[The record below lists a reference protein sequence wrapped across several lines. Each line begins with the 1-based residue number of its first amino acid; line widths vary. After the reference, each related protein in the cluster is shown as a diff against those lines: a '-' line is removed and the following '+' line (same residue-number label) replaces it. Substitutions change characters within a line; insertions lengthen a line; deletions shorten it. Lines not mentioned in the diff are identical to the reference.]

1 MALTKDEIKTRLLP
15 RQLVKRRASIVWGDI
30 VSSVASANATQ
41 KAAIADKLRVKDY
54 ISVGRILSEIV
65 MAALVVQVQQDL
77 DQKLANNSL
86 NIDELSEILE

>member
-65 MAALVVQVQQDL
+65 MAALVVEVQSDL

-86 NIDELSEILE
+86 SVDELSEILE

>member
-15 RQLVKRRASIVWGDI
+15 RQLVKRRASIVWGDV
-30 VSSVASANATQ
+30 VSSVASANASQ

-54 ISVGRILSEIV
+54 VSVGRILSEIV
-65 MAALVVQVQQDL
+65 MAALVVEVQSDL

-86 NIDELSEILE
+86 SVDELSEILE

>member
-15 RQLVKRRASIVWGDI
+15 RQLVKRRASIVWGDV
-30 VSSVASANATQ
+30 VSSVASANASQ

-54 ISVGRILSEIV
+54 VSVGRILSEIV
-65 MAALVVQVQQDL
+65 MAALVVEVQNDL

-86 NIDELSEILE
+86 SVDELSEILE

>member
-30 VSSVASANATQ
+30 VSSVASANASQ

-54 ISVGRILSEIV
+54 VSVGRILSEIV
-65 MAALVVQVQQDL
+65 MAALVVEVQNDL

-86 NIDELSEILE
+86 SVDELSEILE

>member
-15 RQLVKRRASIVWGDI
+15 RQLVKRRAGIVWGDI
-30 VSSVASANATQ
+30 VSSVASANASQ

-65 MAALVVQVQQDL
+65 MAALVVEVQSDL

-86 NIDELSEILE
+86 SVDELSEILE

>member
-54 ISVGRILSEIV
+54 IRVGRILSEIV

>member
-15 RQLVKRRASIVWGDI
+15 RQLVKRRARIVWGDI

>member
-65 MAALVVQVQQDL
+65 MAALVVEVQQDL

-86 NIDELSEILE
+86 SVDELSEILE

>member
-86 NIDELSEILE
+86 SVDELSEILE